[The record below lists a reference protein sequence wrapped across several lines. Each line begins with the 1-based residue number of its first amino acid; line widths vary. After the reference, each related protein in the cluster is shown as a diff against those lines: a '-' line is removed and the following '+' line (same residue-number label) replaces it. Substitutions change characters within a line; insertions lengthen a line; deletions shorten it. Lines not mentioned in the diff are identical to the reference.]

1 MDSNGNQKILQI
13 SGRVRMRTEIKIMSE
28 LHRISRRQA
37 GGMVRALGMSE
48 DNKKAEKLARPPGP
62 ETSSSCRAE

>member
-1 MDSNGNQKILQI
+1 
-13 SGRVRMRTEIKIMSE
+13 MSE
-28 LHRISRRQA
+28 LHRIFLRQA